1 MPAPAVVAGLAA
13 ITASVAVAIWAV
25 GRLRRGEA
33 VIPMRPQ
40 EPVPWSGAE
49 VAFVV
54 GLHMLFA
61 IVARELV
68 PADVSTGDA
77 LLSLSAAAL
86 AATAVAMA
94 HLRSRGAS
102 AAALGFP
109 GVTRSD
115 LGLALGGLAATLA
128 PLLLLAGWLDRLVP
142 YTHPVV
148 NALATDPTLK
158 TRLAAV
164 LSAVIAAPIAEEF
177 FFRRVLQGWLDRWVP
192 RGGAVPLSAAI
203 FAAMH
208 TGQGLA
214 PVPLFLLGMV
224 LGEMV
229 GRTGSL
235 VPALLLHTLF
245 NAVSVALLLLGVV
258 PAATAPA
265 G

>member
-1 MPAPAVVAGLAA
+1 MQAPAVVVGLAA
-13 ITASVAVAIWAV
+13 IMASVAVGIWAL
-25 GRLRRGEA
+25 GRLRRGEPL
-33 VIPMRPQ
+33 IPMRPQ

-61 IVARELV
+61 IVAQDIV
-68 PADVSTGDA
+68 PADVSTGDS
-77 LLSLSAAAL
+77 LLSLSAAGL

-94 HLRSRGAS
+94 VLWSRGAS

-109 GVTRSD
+109 GATRAD

-148 NALATDPTLK
+148 EALATDLSLK
-158 TRLAAV
+158 TRLAVV
-164 LSAVIAAPIAEEF
+164 LSAVIAAPIVEEF

-203 FAAMH
+203 FAALH
-208 TGQGLA
+208 LRQGLA
-214 PVPLFLLGMV
+214 PVPLFLLGLV
-224 LGEMV
+224 LGELV
-229 GRTGSL
+229 RRTGSL
-235 VPALLLHTLF
+235 VPAILLHTLF
-245 NAVSVALLLLGVV
+245 NAVSVGLLFLGVV
-258 PAATAPA
+258 PASATPA